1 MGNPDLG
8 GWALL
13 QLLQLQISPAIHAHT
28 GPGIGTTTGGV
39 NWVGFLTTEQ
49 NASLV
54 LSYNLAV
61 GGAGIDNSIVQT
73 GSPDLVSQVNLF
85 ESTYSGRPE
94 VAPWGADSAVFGF
107 WIGINES
114 GPFSD

>member
-1 MGNPDLG
+1 M
-8 GWALL
+8 

-28 GPGIGTTTGGV
+28 GPGIGTTTGGA